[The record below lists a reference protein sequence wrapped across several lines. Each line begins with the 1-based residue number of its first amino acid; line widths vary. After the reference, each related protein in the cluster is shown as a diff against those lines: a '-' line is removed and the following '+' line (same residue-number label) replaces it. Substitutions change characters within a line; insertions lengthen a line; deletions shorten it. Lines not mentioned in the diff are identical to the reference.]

1 MEHPLRISDS
11 VGIPSTIGAV
21 MLNLMSMFNIS
32 NINMILT
39 LGISTLS
46 IIYLLIGISIKFRE
60 LKKLKEDDKN
70 PS

>member
-1 MEHPLRISDS
+1 MEHPFKISDE

-21 MLNLMSMFNIS
+21 ILNLMSMFNIS

-46 IIYLLIGISIKFRE
+46 IIYLLINISIKLRE
-60 LKKLKEDDKN
+60 LRKLKKEDKN

>member
-1 MEHPLRISDS
+1 MEHPFRISDT

-46 IIYLLIGISIKFRE
+46 IIYLLINISIKLRE
-60 LKKLKEDDKN
+60 LRKLKKEDKN

>member
-1 MEHPLRISDS
+1 MEHPFRISDT

-21 MLNLMSMFNIS
+21 ILNLMSMFNIS

-46 IIYLLIGISIKFRE
+46 IIYLLINISIKLRE
-60 LKKLKEDDKN
+60 LRKLKKEDKN

>member
-1 MEHPLRISDS
+1 MEHPFRISDS

-46 IIYLLIGISIKFRE
+46 IIYLLIGISIKLRE